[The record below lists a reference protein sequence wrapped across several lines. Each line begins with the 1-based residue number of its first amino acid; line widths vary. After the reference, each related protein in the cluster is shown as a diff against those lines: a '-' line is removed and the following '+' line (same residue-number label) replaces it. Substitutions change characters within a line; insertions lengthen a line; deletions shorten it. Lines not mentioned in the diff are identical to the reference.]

1 MHVVLTRIVVSMLG
15 QTRDLAAGV
24 AAPDAMKV
32 QSIWDFILKGGP
44 TMIPIG
50 LCSFVALTIIV
61 ERLLSL
67 RRQHVIPPGLVP
79 DVTRMLDDNGDDRTA
94 AIELCTNNGS
104 PFATVLAAAIKRLN
118 DPIELLERHIRDA
131 GERAVFALRKN
142 LRGLS
147 VIASIAPL
155 LGLLGT
161 IFGMIN
167 AFQTVATSGDAL
179 GRTEL
184 LATGIYQAMITTAA
198 GLLVAIPVLVA
209 YHWLSARVE
218 RLVAEMDRVTVAF
231 LESRGANDTGVATAP
246 PKRQAANE
254 IESNDEPSAHLVT
267 ATATA

>member
-1 MHVVLTRIVVSMLG
+1 MNAVLTRMVVSLLG
-15 QTRDLAAGV
+15 QTPDLAGGAV
-24 AAPDAMKV
+24 APDAVKV

-67 RRQHVIPPGLVP
+67 RKRQVIPPDFVP
-79 DVTRMLDDNGDDRTA
+79 EVTKLLDDNRGDRTA
-94 AIELCTNNGS
+94 AIELCQNNGS
-104 PFATVLAAAIKRLN
+104 PIATVFAAAIKRIN
-118 DPIELLERHIRDA
+118 DPIELLERNIRDA

-198 GLLVAIPVLVA
+198 GLLVAIPVLIA

-231 LESRGANDTGVATAP
+231 LESRGPPNGEGTGIAQ
-246 PKRQAANE
+246 PKLHAENE
-254 IESNDEPSAHLVT
+254 IESDDETAADL
-267 ATATA
+267 ATASA